1 MDHELFAVKLC
12 QLEEQYRDMRSK
24 IYLMQQDD
32 HEVIKQE
39 LKKME
44 EAYDKT
50 MQLLRENTRGCRSP
64 AVKALNEAQIV
75 YDSKIKEIMQK
86 DMPHYIRGEDRQEAK
101 AEGRALYAEYSID
114 FAIQAVQSALMAVL
128 SALDEQM
135 NLEEWRNEDE

>member
-32 HEVIKQE
+32 HEAIKQE

-75 YDSKIKEIMQK
+75 YDSKIKEIMPK
-86 DMPHYIRGEDRQEAK
+86 RYAALHKGRGPAGSKSRGQSPLC
-101 AEGRALYAEYSID
+101 G
-114 FAIQAVQSALMAVL
+114 VQH
-128 SALDEQM
+128 
-135 NLEEWRNEDE
+135 